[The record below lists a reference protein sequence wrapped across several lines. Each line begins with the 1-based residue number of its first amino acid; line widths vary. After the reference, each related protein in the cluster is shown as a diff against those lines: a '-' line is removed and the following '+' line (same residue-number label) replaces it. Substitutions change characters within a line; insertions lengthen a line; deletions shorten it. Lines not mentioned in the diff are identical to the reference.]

1 MIYYIIIAIICII
14 FLIILNNQ
22 KKTYLSQNDS
32 LLENLHIE
40 KEKSSTLEAEITSLR
55 SGLKSA
61 KLENAALSSQ
71 LSDMAE
77 SCSVVLNNELLP
89 YGEELSTLVTQYGY
103 TQSSDMLEAAIA
115 RRQSLIDENKCV
127 ISASGTTIA
136 PGATA
141 CLLDAFN
148 GYAYYRI
155 VKVER
160 KPALYDSLRQ
170 QIIKAFFLVNLRG
183 ESAMGIKLTKEY
195 LYSVLSVFSWTAALA
210 QHKKIMQAEKR
221 AIHEREKED
230 ARLLRESKQAQEKAL
245 QEQRL
250 YEKALQEARNELGI
264 ATSQKEIT
272 ILQKKIEDLSAR
284 LQAAAEAGQRALSMA
299 QLTRKGFVY
308 IISNIGSFGENV
320 YKIGMTR
327 RLDPMERIEELGVA
341 SVPFPFDV
349 HAFIETDDA
358 PALETKLHKH
368 FEKQKIN
375 LDAELGREF
384 YALSLD
390 DIKDYVASQGLHPK
404 WTIEPEAKQYRNS
417 VSHRIN
423 RNSFPAQ
430 EEDELLASPA
440 VNSTSDIAP
449 LATNYSSVD
458 EFISFL
464 DVQKIPYVD
473 KRSVGGCL
481 WIKANI
487 ADESFSKT
495 SVAGKKLYKAG
506 STRHFDGESGW
517 FIK

>member
-1 MIYYIIIAIICII
+1 MIYYVIIAIICIV

-55 SGLKSA
+55 SILNSS

-320 YKIGMTR
+320 YKIG
-327 RLDPMERIEELGVA
+327 
-341 SVPFPFDV
+341 
-349 HAFIETDDA
+349 
-358 PALETKLHKH
+358 
-368 FEKQKIN
+368 
-375 LDAELGREF
+375 
-384 YALSLD
+384 
-390 DIKDYVASQGLHPK
+390 
-404 WTIEPEAKQYRNS
+404 
-417 VSHRIN
+417 
-423 RNSFPAQ
+423 
-430 EEDELLASPA
+430 
-440 VNSTSDIAP
+440 
-449 LATNYSSVD
+449 
-458 EFISFL
+458 
-464 DVQKIPYVD
+464 
-473 KRSVGGCL
+473 
-481 WIKANI
+481 
-487 ADESFSKT
+487 
-495 SVAGKKLYKAG
+495 KK
-506 STRHFDGESGW
+506 
-517 FIK
+517 